1 MNESSDACVIAD
13 PCREAAVAES
23 PALCSS
29 YIRALSILERRW
41 VGLVLRVLLE
51 GPHRF
56 NEILAGVPGI
66 TDTLLTHRLREL
78 EAEGLVER
86 RVHTG
91 SPVRVEY
98 EMTEA
103 GRALN
108 RVMRAI
114 AEWADTWL
122 AEKPSR

>member
-1 MNESSDACVIAD
+1 GGPRDAGAAD
-13 PCREAAVAES
+13 S

-66 TDTLLTHRLREL
+66 TDTLLTNRLREL
-78 EAEGLVER
+78 EAVGLVER
-86 RVHTG
+86 RVLTG
-91 SPVRVEY
+91 SPVGVEY
-98 EMTEA
+98 EVTEA

-108 RVMRAI
+108 GVMRAI
-114 AEWADTWL
+114 AEWAETWL
-122 AEKPSR
+122 ADTPPPC